1 MNVSRY
7 QKRETLKFE
16 IEFITPAFLGGA
28 DGNAEVRTAPFKSLL
43 RRWWR
48 IVKSDLKPEELWKQE
63 SRLFGSTEKDPDSKD
78 GKSFGRSRIE
88 LKIVDKTRVRFLEVN
103 TVEKDDIKFGNVLN
117 PSTECSVEA
126 ASYLGYGVIEMKKIN
141 TPDGRPKRIAK
152 ITRKCVQPNS
162 RLTLSIDIPSEY
174 KEDMIQTLYY
184 IDLFGTIG
192 SKSKNGFGSIAVK
205 PIGFD
210 FKKCAPRYENIEEI
224 MYNGK
229 HYSNSLVSDDT
240 GALMWRTNKVE
251 NDYSKIMNILCDNYI
266 TVKSWLKEEVP
277 KWKNLFGFAE
287 KQSRLPA
294 LITLKV
300 RKRSDG
306 KYDGL
311 FIFLPYIVEGWDID
325 DLSEAVDYLCRCL
338 DESRG
343 ESFKRWNIGG
353 AEK

>member
-1 MNVSRY
+1 M
-7 QKRETLKFE
+7 
-16 IEFITPAFLGGA
+16 
-28 DGNAEVRTAPFKSLL
+28 
-43 RRWWR
+43 
-48 IVKSDLKPEELWKQE
+48 KSDLKPEELWKQE

-117 PSTECSVEA
+117 PSTGCFVEA

-210 FKKCAPRYENIEEI
+210 FKKCAPRYENIEDV
-224 MYNGK
+224 MNNGK
-229 HYSNSLVSDDT
+229 HYPNSLVLDDYGSVMIWQT
-240 GALMWRTNKVE
+240 GTSFDKYESAMQFLCKK
-251 NDYSKIMNILCDNYI
+251 YMNLKCD
-266 TVKSWLKEEVP
+266 LKNEEYG
-277 KWKNLFGFAE
+277 WQNLFGTAGE
-287 KQSRLPA
+287 GKDKLRLPS
-294 LITLKV
+294 LLTLKV
-300 RKRSDG
+300 IKKSDRE
-306 KYDGL
+306 YIGL
-311 FIFLPYIVEGWDID
+311 FIFTPYDVDGWENGWK
-325 DLSEAVDYLCRCL
+325 DLFEAMDFLC
-338 DESRG
+338 
-343 ESFKRWNIGG
+343 ESFGKLENDGNVKKINYWRENND
-353 AEK
+353 